1 MLILTICG
9 CGGLTFIE
17 LQFNEYHKKLIQAIL
32 NSVREE
38 NNNNSL
44 IHQRLN
50 WKQPTSQPET
60 QVTSLYSWLHQKGAQ
75 DFR

>member
-1 MLILTICG
+1 MSAEMLILTICSF
-9 CGGLTFIE
+9 GGLTFIE

-32 NSVREE
+32 SSVREE

-60 QVTSLYSWLHQKGAQ
+60 QVTGLYSWLHQK
-75 DFR
+75 